1 MVRHYSWRLGALAGA
16 MALLIALAS
25 NPAHALGLG
34 RITVQ
39 SALGEALRAEIDVPE
54 ITAEEAASLRVGI
67 ASADAFK
74 AAGFEYTAAVVSVQV
89 TLQKY
94 PDGRSFLRL
103 SSTRPVTEP
112 YIDLILEAAWASG
125 RVVRG
130 YTMLF
135 DPPNLQPAAPGMAP
149 ISTPTAP
156 SLLRSA
162 VPPAAG
168 MASSAAP
175 ASRGPKVSVVVG
187 DTAGKIAAK
196 NKPAS
201 ISLDQMLLAML
212 RSNPDAFVAGNV
224 NRLKSGVVLDMPDAE
239 QASSSSPSEASRTI
253 MAQAKDFNDFRKK
266 LAAGVPSVQFD
277 AASRKTNGK
286 LQANI
291 ENRAS
296 VAAMPD
302 KLTLSKGAVQGT
314 AVAEDQIAKD
324 KQAKDA
330 SSRVAEL
337 AKNIADL
344 NTMAGTPAA
353 PAATT
358 TASAS
363 KPQLVPGV
371 QIAAVPGLI
380 PASASAAI
388 TPTDVPP
395 ALVASAPV
403 DIKPAAELPPRLPEP
418 RLMDA
423 LKNNPLV
430 LPGLGLLLALLAGFG
445 FYRFKKRNDH
455 AAVDSAFLES
465 RMPPDAFLDATGGYG
480 LDTSKTALATSSLMA
495 YATSQL
501 DTAGDVDPVAEAD
514 VYLAYGRDLQAEEI
528 LKEALRSNPPR
539 VAIHAKLLEIY
550 AKRHDLKGFESIATV
565 AYQLTR
571 GSGPEWAYICELG
584 RELEPSNPMYQPG
597 GQPPAAN
604 TAPDLPASFAAT
616 AAAPQILAAQ
626 PGPAALSV
634 DFDLDLDYVASDEAL
649 HTAATQPTAVPDF
662 SLPSAPVP
670 APIHNTGML
679 AFDMGSLSLELGTPH
694 TGSPRLAK
702 VAAATAPAMLEDPL
716 ETKFALAEEF
726 RALGDAD
733 GARLLASE
741 VVDQADGALKLKAQA
756 FLNALS

>member
-16 MALLIALAS
+16 MALLVALAS

-39 SALGEALRAEIDVPE
+39 SALGEVLRAEIDVPE
-54 ITAEEAASLRVGI
+54 ITAEEATSLRVGI
-67 ASADAFK
+67 ASVDAFK

-89 TLQKY
+89 TLQKH

-112 YIDLILEAAWASG
+112 YVDLILEAAWASG

-149 ISTPTAP
+149 ISTPAAP
-156 SLLRSA
+156 ALLRSA
-162 VPPAAG
+162 APPAAG
-168 MASSAAP
+168 MASPAAP
-175 ASRGPKVSVVVG
+175 ASSGQKVAVVAG
-187 DTAGKIAAK
+187 DTAGKIAAQ

-212 RSNPDAFVAGNV
+212 RSNPDAFIAGNV
-224 NRLKSGVVLDMPDAE
+224 NRLKSGVVLDIPDAE
-239 QASSSSPSEASRTI
+239 EASTLSASEAASTI
-253 MAQAKDFNDFRKK
+253 MAQAKDFNDFRKR
-266 LAAGVPSVQFD
+266 LAAGVPNAKIG
-277 AASRKTNGK
+277 AASRKADGK

-291 ENRAS
+291 EDRAT
-296 VAAMPD
+296 VATAPD
-302 KLTLSKGAVQGT
+302 KLTLSKGAVQDT
-314 AVAEDQIAKD
+314 AVEEDKIAKE

-337 AKNIADL
+337 AKNIAEL
-344 NTMAGTPAA
+344 NKMAGTPAA
-353 PAATT
+353 PAAAT

-363 KPQLVPGV
+363 KTPTVPGV
-371 QIAAVPGLI
+371 QVAAVPGLTPAPAS
-380 PASASAAI
+380 PASAPAVA
-388 TPTDVPP
+388 VP
-395 ALVASAPV
+395 AASAPAEV
-403 DIKPAAELPPRLPEP
+403 KKPAVATPPGPAEPQLV
-418 RLMDA
+418 DA

-445 FYRFKKRNDH
+445 FYRYKKRNDQ
-455 AAVDSAFLES
+455 ASVDSSFLES
-465 RMPPDAFLDATGGYG
+465 KLPADSFFSASGGQRIDTGKGAVATG
-480 LDTSKTALATSSLMA
+480 SSMV

-514 VYLAYGRDLQAEEI
+514 VYLAYGRDVQAEEI

-539 VAIHAKLLEIY
+539 LAIHAKLMEIY
-550 AKRHDLKGFESIATV
+550 AKRQDLKGFESIATD
-565 AYQLTR
+565 AYKLTR

-584 RELEPSNPMYQPG
+584 RALDPTNPMYQPG
-597 GQPPAAN
+597 GQPPAGN
-604 TAPDLPASFAAT
+604 SAPDLPASFAGAAT
-616 AAAPQILAAQ
+616 APQILAPQ
-626 PGPAALSV
+626 TEPAALPV
-634 DFDLDLDYVASDEAL
+634 DFDLDLDFSVSDEPL
-649 HTAATQPTAVPDF
+649 HSAATQPTAVPDF
-662 SLPSAPVP
+662 SLPPAPVP

-679 AFDMGSLSLELGTPH
+679 AFDMGSLSLELGTPF
-694 TGSPRLAK
+694 TENPRSAK
-702 VAAATAPAMLEDPL
+702 AAVAAAPAMVEDPL

-726 RALGDAD
+726 RALGDSD
-733 GARLLASE
+733 GARSLASE